1 PPASKQ
7 SFKSEAAFSC
17 PPEGSFGPWQL
28 LPQALPSTEITSQ
41 ALTEHQRWMYNCVR
55 VVPRITYVSL
65 FSPVDRDKVTL
76 CEPASFPSIPHFFCS
91 FFPSFIPH
99 VLPSTFL
106 FVALPDSFSQ

>member
-1 PPASKQ
+1 MFDLS
-7 SFKSEAAFSC
+7 
-17 PPEGSFGPWQL
+17 G
-28 LPQALPSTEITSQ
+28 EILCSDMSG
-41 ALTEHQRWMYNCVR
+41 LSVSGD
-55 VVPRITYVSL
+55 IT
-65 FSPVDRDKVTL
+65 PVDLAVQ